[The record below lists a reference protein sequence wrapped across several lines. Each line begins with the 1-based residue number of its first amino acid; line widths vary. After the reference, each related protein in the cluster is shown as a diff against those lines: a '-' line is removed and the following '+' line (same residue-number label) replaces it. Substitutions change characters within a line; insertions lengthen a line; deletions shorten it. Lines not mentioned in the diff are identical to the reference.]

1 MLFGD
6 FEEDNFRKEAMGKDG
21 AMIDRHF
28 KVDSSTDGSKVQNNS
43 SFELLAYIAS
53 E

>member
-21 AMIDRHF
+21 TMTVIS
-28 KVDSSTDGSKVQNNS
+28 KVDSSTDDSKVQNNS
-43 SFELLAYIAS
+43 SFELSAYIAS